1 MKMGTKGSV
10 TFNEAWEEITHDGWK
25 EDGWD
30 GITKM

>member
-1 MKMGTKGSV
+1 MDGDSIA
-10 TFNEAWEEITHDGWK
+10 FNEAWEEITHDGWK